1 MAKNRNRDRS
11 KPGTGERGAQPA
23 DSPAAEKTTEP
34 EDRALAVQDPPVHSK
49 RQKRFGHN

>member
-11 KPGTGERGAQPA
+11 KPQTAERG
-23 DSPAAEKTTEP
+23 PAAAKSPTTEKMTESEEARFTAP
-34 EDRALAVQDPPVHSK
+34 DTAAHGK

>member
-11 KPGTGERGAQPA
+11 KPQAA
-23 DSPAAEKTTEP
+23 DRAATATSPAAEKMSESEQARFTAPEP
-34 EDRALAVQDPPVHSK
+34 TAHGK